1 VDPAD
6 HLVIVFM
13 TQLMPGSTDIQQR
26 FSNAVY
32 QALVN

>member
-1 VDPAD
+1 
-6 HLVIVFM
+6 M